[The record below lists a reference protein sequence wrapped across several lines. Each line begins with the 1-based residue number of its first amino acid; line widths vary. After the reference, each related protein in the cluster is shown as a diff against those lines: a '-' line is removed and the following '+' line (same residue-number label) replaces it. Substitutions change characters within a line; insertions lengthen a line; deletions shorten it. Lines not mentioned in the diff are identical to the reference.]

1 MKKKTL
7 PYITILLSEVVLEY
21 FGIWHFFQHRIR
33 HVLFNIANVRTF
45 VTLDLRE
52 HCSPHC
58 YCHSIILTS
67 VRIVPDNF

>member
-1 MKKKTL
+1 MRKKNITL
-7 PYITILLSEVVLEY
+7 HYNFAIGSC
-21 FGIWHFFQHRIR
+21 FGVFRYLAFFQHRIR